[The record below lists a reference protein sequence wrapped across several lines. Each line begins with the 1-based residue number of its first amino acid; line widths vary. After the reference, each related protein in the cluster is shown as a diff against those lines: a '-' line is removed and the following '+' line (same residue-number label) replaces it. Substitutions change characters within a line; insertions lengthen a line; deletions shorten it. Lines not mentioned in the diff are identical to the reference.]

1 MYRSSM
7 KNFVKKAWGSVRT
20 LWSRITKTVGKLL
33 DDFSMRRVKNMKGY
47 KVVMTTAV
55 STASTQA
62 TAHAQDTVSI
72 QMDELD
78 DWNVVQSNL
87 P

>member
-1 MYRSSM
+1 M
-7 KNFVKKAWGSVRT
+7 KNYFKKAWGTVRT
-20 LWSRITKTVGKLL
+20 LWSRISKTVGKMI

-47 KVVMTTAV
+47 KVVTTTV

-62 TAHAQDTVSI
+62 TQQAQDTVTI

-78 DWNVVQSNL
+78 DWNVVQSNI

>member
-1 MYRSSM
+1 M
-7 KNFVKKAWGSVRT
+7 KNFFKKAWGTVRT
-20 LWSRITKTVGKLL
+20 LWSRISKTVGKML

-47 KVVMTTAV
+47 KVVVTPTV

-62 TAHAQDTVSI
+62 TAQAQDTVTI

-78 DWNVVQSNL
+78 DWNVVQSNI

>member
-1 MYRSSM
+1 M
-7 KNFVKKAWGSVRT
+7 KNYFKKAWGSVRT

-47 KVVMTTAV
+47 KVVTTPTV

-62 TAHAQDTVSI
+62 TQQVPQDTVSI
-72 QMDELD
+72 QMDELE

>member
-1 MYRSSM
+1 M
-7 KNFVKKAWGSVRT
+7 KNFVKKAWGTVRT
-20 LWSRITKTVGKLL
+20 LWSRIAKTVGKLL

-47 KVVMTTAV
+47 KVVTTPTV

-62 TAHAQDTVSI
+62 SHHAAPDTVTI

-78 DWNVVQSNL
+78 DWNVVQSNI

>member
-1 MYRSSM
+1 M
-7 KNFVKKAWGSVRT
+7 KNFVKKAWGSVKRI
-20 LWSRITKTVGKLL
+20 WSRIAKTVSKLI

-47 KVVMTTAV
+47 KIVTTPSV
-55 STASTQA
+55 CTASTQA
-62 TAHAQDTVSI
+62 TTQQDSVAV

-78 DWNVVQSNL
+78 DWNVVQNNL